1 MSSKKPENKI
11 PTPNMAEINKLITE
25 ATEALKNVK
34 AENAQ
39 LTAQLVTEREKNAK
53 LVNQIDKTTVLLCTA
68 EVVMK
73 NQDEFIRKL
82 GDGKVSL
89 EKELRTSNDM
99 IAGLN
104 QQKNILISANQ
115 RLDASRRLN
124 ARLFWIMVGVNLIE
138 AAFRLLAWKGVI

>member
-99 IAGLN
+99 IAGLD
-104 QQKNILISANQ
+104 QQKSILLSANQ

-138 AAFRLLAWKGVI
+138 AAFRILAWKGVI

>member
-68 EVVMK
+68 EVVIK

-138 AAFRLLAWKGVI
+138 AAFRILAWKGVI